1 MSRRRKAREIALQ
14 TLYAE
19 DISHEGWEKAF
30 CDTIERR
37 RSSDEAVRYAKRLV
51 AAVVEKRDGL
61 DSLIEGCLENWT
73 LDRVSKI
80 DLIILRIALA
90 ELLDCPD
97 VPTSVIINE
106 AIEIA
111 RRFSS
116 RDAGRFVNGIL
127 DSLARE
133 VRSI

>member
-30 CDTIERR
+30 RETIERR
-37 RSSDEAVRYAKRLV
+37 KSSDEAVRYAKRLV
-51 AAVVEKRDGL
+51 TAVVENRAGL

-116 RDAGRFVNGIL
+116 CDAVRFVNGIL

>member
-19 DISHEGWEKAF
+19 EISHEGWEKALS
-30 CDTIERR
+30 DTIERR
-37 RSSDEAVRYAKRLV
+37 KSSDEAVRYAKRLV
-51 AAVVEKRDGL
+51 TAVVENRDGL
-61 DSLIEGCLENWT
+61 DSLIAGCLENWT

-133 VRSI
+133 VRAI